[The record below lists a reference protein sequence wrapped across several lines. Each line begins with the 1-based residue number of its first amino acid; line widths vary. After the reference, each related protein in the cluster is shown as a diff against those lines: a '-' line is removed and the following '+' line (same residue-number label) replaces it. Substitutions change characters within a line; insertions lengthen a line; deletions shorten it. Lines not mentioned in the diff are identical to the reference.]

1 MAEKKFLTC
10 DGNQAAAHVA
20 YMFSEVAAIYPITP
34 SSPMAEYIDEW
45 AAKGQKNI
53 FGETVK
59 VVEMQSE
66 AGAAGAVH
74 GSLQAGALT
83 TTYTASQGLLLMI
96 PNMYKIAGELLPGV
110 FHVSARALAAQ
121 ALSIFGDH
129 ADVMACRQTGFAML
143 ATSSVQEIM
152 DLAPVAHL
160 AAIEGRVPFVHFF
173 DGFRTS
179 HEIQKVEAADMEK
192 LRKLV
197 NQKALKEYR
206 ERALNPEHP
215 VTRGTAQNP
224 DIYFQ
229 TRELQNKYYDAL
241 PDIVAKYMKQMSRI
255 TGRQYAPFV
264 YYGAPDATDII
275 IAMGSINDVIKT
287 VIDKEN
293 KAGKK
298 LGLVTVHLYRPFS
311 VKYLMEALPKSLMEH
326 VKRICVLDRTK
337 EPGANGDPLYLDVV
351 EAFKDCPYKPL
362 IIGGRYGLSSKDT
375 TPAQVLAVY
384 KNLAAEKP
392 MNQFTVGI
400 KDDVT
405 RRSLKVGKE
414 ISILPKGTFEAK
426 FYGLGADGTVGAN
439 KNSIK
444 IIGDNTNKYSQAYFD
459 YDSKKSGGYTCSHLR
474 FGDQPILAPYLVGT
488 PDFVAV
494 HVPSYL
500 RKYDCLRGL
509 KKNGTF
515 LYNSPWSVAETKK
528 HLPDYVKKYLALNN
542 INMYIIDATKIAAEI
557 GLGNRTNTI
566 LQSAF
571 FKISGVIPYDLAVE
585 QMKKFIVKS
594 YGKKGEDVVNM
605 NYAAVDRGGEITK
618 VEIPAEWAKLDCTT
632 DFVFEHND
640 ADPEFINKVMRPMV
654 AQCGNDL
661 PVSAFKDIVDGTFPA
676 GTTAYE
682 KRGVATV
689 VPEWNPANCIQCNQC
704 SLVCP
709 HAAIRPV
716 VMTDAELKKAP
727 KGMKTADMKMPK
739 EMAGMHFSM
748 QVSVLDCTGCGNCAD
763 VCPAKEKALV
773 MKPLES
779 QLDEAKNWE
788 YGQKKVTYK
797 DELIDKFANVK
808 NSQFAQPLF
817 EFSGACAGCGETPYI
832 KTITQLFGESMMVA
846 NATGCSSIYGGSAPA
861 TPYCKNYRSGK
872 GVAWA
877 NSLFEDNA
885 EYGLGMATGARKLRE
900 GLRKKAEELVNTT
913 VFDWMKEATQKWLDT
928 YNDTVANRKATDEF
942 VAALEKAILS
952 IDGCIDFFG
961 SKKAQEI
968 YGKEVAAQKL
978 EEAKKAKAAGRKI
991 CICHGCELEQELL
1004 DNKDFLAKKSQW
1016 IFGGDGW
1023 AYDIG
1028 FGGLDHVLASGEDVN
1043 VLVLDT
1049 EVYSNT
1055 GGQSSKA
1062 TPAGA
1067 VAKFAASGKKVRKKD
1082 LGMIAKSYGY
1092 VYVAQVAMGA
1102 SQAQYFKAIK
1112 EAEAYPGPSLVICYA
1127 PCINHGI
1134 KIGMG
1139 HSQMEE
1145 KLAVDCGYWHLWRF
1159 NPAEEEEGKN
1169 GFHLDSKEPNWADF
1183 QKFIMGE
1190 VRYNSLVKTFPEEA
1204 KELFAKTEQ
1213 FAKLRYEGYKKL
1225 SEGK

>member
-66 AGAAGAVH
+66 AGASGAVH

-197 NQKALKEYR
+197 NYKALKEYR
-206 ERALNPEHP
+206 DRALNPEHP
-215 VTRGTAQNP
+215 GTRGTAQNP

-241 PDIVAKYMKQMSRI
+241 PDIVAKYMKQMSKI

-264 YYGAPDATDII
+264 YYGAKDATDVI
-275 IAMGSINDVIKT
+275 IAMGSVNDVIKT

-311 VKYLMEALPKSLMEH
+311 VKYMMDVMPKT

-351 EAFKDCPYKPL
+351 EAFKDVKKQPM

-375 TPAQVLAVY
+375 TPAQILAVY
-384 KNLAAEKP
+384 KNLAADKP
-392 MNQFTVGI
+392 MNQFTIGI

-405 RRSLKVGKE
+405 HRSLKVGKE

-528 HLPDYVKKYLALNN
+528 HLPDFVKKYLALNN
-542 INMYIIDATKIAAEI
+542 INMYIIDATKIADEI

-594 YGKKGEDVVNM
+594 YGKKGEDIVNM
-605 NYAAVDRGGEITK
+605 NYAAVDRGGEIQK

-676 GTTAYE
+676 GTTQYE
-682 KRGVATV
+682 KRGVATH
-689 VPEWNPANCIQCNQC
+689 VPEWNSKNCIQCNQC

-727 KGMKTADMKMPK
+727 KGMTAIDIKMPK
-739 EMAGMHFSM
+739 ELAGMHFRM
-748 QVSVLDCTGCGNCAD
+748 QVSVMDCTGCGNCAD

-773 MKPLES
+773 MKPFES

-797 DELIDKFANVK
+797 DELLDKYANVK

-832 KTITQLFGESMMVA
+832 KTITQLFGERMLVA

-885 EYGLGMATGARKLRE
+885 EFGLGMATATRKMRDRVE
-900 GLRKKAEELVNTT
+900 RI
-913 VFDWMKEATQKWLDT
+913 MKEAI
-928 YNDTVANRKATDEF
+928 ANCECCTKQLKDLFQEWIDNREDGVKTAELAPQILKAC
-942 VAALEKAILS
+942 EKCGCDYCQQI
-952 IDGCIDFFG
+952 ID
-961 SKKAQEI
+961 
-968 YGKEVAAQKL
+968 L
-978 EEAKKAKAAGRKI
+978 
-991 CICHGCELEQELL
+991 
-1004 DNKDFLAKKSQW
+1004 KDHLVKKSQW

-1112 EAEAYPGPSLVICYA
+1112 EAEAYPGPSLIICYA

-1159 NPAEEEEGKN
+1159 NPAEEEAGQN
-1169 GFHLDSKEPNWADF
+1169 GFHLDSKEPDWSKF
-1183 QKFIMGE
+1183 QGFIMGE
-1190 VRYNSLVKTFPEEA
+1190 VRYNSLVKTFPAEA